1 MRSQKVK
8 LYFNMVE
15 IVLAI
20 SILAF
25 GFASVLGMFPVAIKA
40 VRNSQAESV
49 ATDAVSDIHAY
60 FCSLARVPMIDYN
73 NSDTT
78 KRRTILDDG
87 YVYAALFY
95 NKPVSG
101 DPKDFKSLISYNE
114 VKSLYELY
122 LDMEF
127 YEVDV
132 SGADDIEDFRNKL
145 RNPVITEMYH
155 GEHFLKEFKTK
166 LGTIDRSTK
175 DVQDELFK
183 DSDLRYIK
191 NINLFQPENNHNP
204 NFVYFYLVN
213 ADEEFYNINFT
224 AQILVWKSP
233 IEKIYE
239 YGESHSPLTSY
250 KDAVA
255 LNFEVSWPI
264 NVPYDQREKRYYQT
278 IITNPQ

>member
-40 VRNSQAESV
+40 VRNSQTESV

-60 FCSLARVPMIDYN
+60 FCSLARVPMIEYDN
-73 NSDTT
+73 ATNPRALLT
-78 KRRTILDDG
+78 DG
-87 YVYAALFY
+87 YIYAALFY
-95 NKPVSG
+95 ASS
-101 DPKDFKSLISYNE
+101 DFSDITSVQN
-114 VKSLYELY
+114 LYRPY
-122 LDMEF
+122 LDMKF
-127 YEVDV
+127 YEV
-132 SGADDIEDFRNKL
+132 DDIEDFRNKL
-145 RNPVITEMYH
+145 RNPDTKKMYH
-155 GEHFLKEFKTK
+155 GKHFLKKLKVK
-166 LGTIDRSTK
+166 LGIEGPDYPDYPDDPIDRSTE

-233 IEKIYE
+233 IEKIYK